1 MSDRRLPLLPLLPL
15 LLFSACAVGLEY
27 RRPIASTPES
37 FKESIPDGWKHA
49 QPSDEPSRGAWWD
62 VFNDAQLDQLEQKVN
77 ISNQNVLAAEAR
89 FGAAAAAVHSARAGE
104 FPSVT
109 TEPVATHFEGGKASS
124 SFERSSYTLPIE
136 VSYQADVWG
145 SIRKNTAANAAEA
158 QASAADL
165 GNARLLYQS
174 QLAADYFEVQG
185 LDAEQDLLDSAV
197 KSYEQAVQL
206 TQDRYEGG
214 IASMADVDLART
226 QLETAR
232 VQLIDLRQQRA
243 QLEHAIAVLA
253 GASPADVTISPKRDL
268 SSPPVIKVGIP
279 SGLLERRPDIASA
292 ERQVAAANRQI
303 GVAKAAL
310 YPALTLTATG
320 GSQSTAIGDLLAW
333 PTRFWSVGPQL
344 AQSLFDAGR
353 RRAEIRQAHAVY
365 DETVARYRQTV
376 LTAFQQVEDSLAQ
389 LRVLEEEANAEA
401 VAVKSAEQTL
411 DLSTIQY
418 RGGLASY
425 LQVITAQTSLLQNQ
439 RTAVQIQTRRKVAS
453 VALIEALGGGWAGN

>member
-1 MSDRRLPLLPLLPL
+1 
-15 LLFSACAVGLEY
+15 
-27 RRPIASTPES
+27 
-37 FKESIPDGWKHA
+37 
-49 QPSDEPSRGAWWD
+49 
-62 VFNDAQLDQLEQKVN
+62 
-77 ISNQNVLAAEAR
+77 
-89 FGAAAAAVHSARAGE
+89 
-104 FPSVT
+104 
-109 TEPVATHFEGGKASS
+109 
-124 SFERSSYTLPIE
+124 
-136 VSYQADVWG
+136 
-145 SIRKNTAANAAEA
+145 
-158 QASAADL
+158 
-165 GNARLLYQS
+165 
-174 QLAADYFEVQG
+174 
-185 LDAEQDLLDSAV
+185 
-197 KSYEQAVQL
+197 
-206 TQDRYEGG
+206 
-214 IASMADVDLART
+214 
-226 QLETAR
+226 
-232 VQLIDLRQQRA
+232 
-243 QLEHAIAVLA
+243 
-253 GASPADVTISPKRDL
+253 L